1 MSDPAPTHETDLID
15 PATYTDGFPHEYFT
29 ELRAAGPVHRHPH
42 PEWGHMWS
50 LVQAAEI
57 REVSRHAGTFSSQPN
72 PFLDVESGDTDGLLI
87 SLDPPEH
94 TRMRMLVSK
103 GFTPRRV
110 RELEEKIQHH
120 VDRLLD
126 DVAADGGCEMVSAM
140 ASELPLQVI
149 AEMVGVPDEDRRQVF
164 HWTEESFGFD
174 PGVTPEQ
181 RREAATAMFV
191 YADELCQE
199 RQRNPQDDL
208 MSVLIDAEVDGHQL
222 TQMQIDLFFLLL
234 QNAGSETTRNLITSG
249 TIALLEHPDQLAWL
263 RADLPGRLPTAIE
276 ELLRWATPILQF
288 TRQLTSDT
296 VLGGQEMAAG
306 EHVTLWYP
314 SANRDE
320 SVFDRPFELDL
331 SRDPNDH
338 IAFGS
343 GGPHF
348 CLGANLARLEGRI
361 IFETLLTRIEGLRL
375 GADPASLPRVHSNLI
390 DGPAEL
396 PLVWDGVVPA
406 AAG

>member
-1 MSDPAPTHETDLID
+1 
-15 PATYTDGFPHEYFT
+15 
-29 ELRAAGPVHRHPH
+29 
-42 PEWGHMWS
+42 
-50 LVQAAEI
+50 
-57 REVSRHAGTFSSQPN
+57 
-72 PFLDVESGDTDGLLI
+72 
-87 SLDPPEH
+87 
-94 TRMRMLVSK
+94 
-103 GFTPRRV
+103 
-110 RELEEKIQHH
+110 
-120 VDRLLD
+120 
-126 DVAADGGCEMVSAM
+126 
-140 ASELPLQVI
+140 VI
-149 AEMVGVPDEDRRQVF
+149 AEMIGVPDEDRHQVF

-174 PGVTPEQ
+174 PDVTPDQ

-208 MSVLIDAEVDGHQL
+208 MSVLIDAEVDGHKL

-263 RADLPGRLPTAIE
+263 REDLSGRLPQAIE

-288 TRQLTSDT
+288 TRRLTSDT

-306 EHVTLWYP
+306 EHVALWYP

-320 SVFDRPFELDL
+320 LVFDRPFELDL
-331 SRDPNDH
+331 SRDPNEH
-338 IAFGS
+338 VAFGS

-375 GADPASLPRVHSNLI
+375 DADPATLPRVHSNLI
-390 DGPAEL
+390 DGPATL
-396 PLVWDGVVPA
+396 PLAWDEIVPA
-406 AAG
+406 AGG

>member
-1 MSDPAPTHETDLID
+1 MSETTASESPDLID
-15 PATYTDGFPHEYFT
+15 PATYVNGFPHEYFT

-42 PEWGHMWS
+42 PDWGHVWS
-50 LVQAAEI
+50 IVRLAEI
-57 REVSRHAGTFSSQPN
+57 REISRHAETFSSQPN
-72 PFLDVESGDTDGLLI
+72 PFIDVPEGDTDGLLI

-110 RELEEKIQHH
+110 RDLEAKIAHH
-120 VDRLLD
+120 VDRLID
-126 DVAADGGCEMVSAM
+126 DVADQGGCEMVSAM

-149 AEMVGVPDEDRRQVF
+149 AEMVGVPEADRHQVF

-174 PGVTPEQ
+174 PEVSPEQ

-208 MSVLIDAEVDGHQL
+208 MSGLIDAEVDGHKL

-263 RADLPGRLPTAIE
+263 TEDLSGRLPTAIE

-288 TRQLTSDT
+288 TRGLTRDT
-296 VLGGQEMAAG
+296 VVGGQEMAAG
-306 EHVTLWYP
+306 DHVAMWYP

-320 SVFDRPFELDL
+320 RVFDRPFELDL
-331 SRDPNDH
+331 ARDPNEH

-361 IFETLLTRIEGLRL
+361 IFESLFTRMKGLRL
-375 GADPASLPRVHSNLI
+375 DADPAELPRVHSNLI

-396 PLVWDGVVPA
+396 PLAWDEIVPV

>member
-1 MSDPAPTHETDLID
+1 
-15 PATYTDGFPHEYFT
+15 
-29 ELRAAGPVHRHPH
+29 
-42 PEWGHMWS
+42 
-50 LVQAAEI
+50 
-57 REVSRHAGTFSSQPN
+57 
-72 PFLDVESGDTDGLLI
+72 
-87 SLDPPEH
+87 
-94 TRMRMLVSK
+94 MRMLVSK

-110 RELEEKIQHH
+110 RELEGRIQHH

-126 DVAADGGCEMVSAM
+126 DVAADGGCEMVGAM

-149 AEMVGVPDEDRRQVF
+149 AEMVGVPDEDRHQVF

-208 MSVLIDAEVDGHQL
+208 MSVLIDAEVDGHKL

-263 RADLPGRLPTAIE
+263 REDLTGRLPSAIE
-276 ELLRWATPILQF
+276 ELLRWASPILQF
-288 TRQLTSDT
+288 TRQLTGDA
-296 VLGGQEMAAG
+296 VIGGQEMGAG

-338 IAFGS
+338 VAFGS

-361 IFETLLTRIEGLRL
+361 IFETLLTRIGGLRL
-375 GADPASLPRVHSNLI
+375 DADPSSLPRVHSNLI

-396 PLVWDGVVPA
+396 PLAWDEVTPA
-406 AAG
+406 AG

>member
-1 MSDPAPTHETDLID
+1 MSETTTTDGPDLID
-15 PATYTDGFPHEYFT
+15 PATYVNGFPHDYFT

-42 PEWGHMWS
+42 PDWGHIWS
-50 LVQAAEI
+50 VVRLAEI
-57 REVSRHAGTFSSQPN
+57 REISRHAETFSSSPN
-72 PFLDVESGDTDGLLI
+72 PFLDVPEGDTDGLLI

-110 RELEEKIQHH
+110 RDLETRIAHH
-120 VDRLLD
+120 VDRMID
-126 DVAADGGCEMVSAM
+126 DVADQGGCEMVGAI

-149 AEMVGVPDEDRRQVF
+149 AEMVGVPEEDRRQVF

-174 PGVTPEQ
+174 PEVSPDQ

-199 RQRNPQDDL
+199 RQKHPQDDL
-208 MSVLIDAEVDGHQL
+208 MSALVDAEVDGHKL

-263 RADLPGRLPTAIE
+263 TEDLSGRLPTAIE

-288 TRQLTSDT
+288 TRRLTSDT

-306 EHVTLWYP
+306 DHVAMWYP

-320 SVFDRPFELDL
+320 LVFERPFELDL
-331 SRDPNDH
+331 ARDPNEH

-361 IFETLLTRIEGLRL
+361 IFESLLTRIRGLRL
-375 GADPASLPRVHSNLI
+375 DGDPATLPRVHSNLI
-390 DGPAEL
+390 DGPATL
-396 PLVWDGVVPA
+396 PLAWDEVVPA